1 LVFKKERIMRQ
12 QRYSMGFERALSLVL
27 IILVILS
34 QVPELCAR
42 QATESKPLKLN
53 IVIIEGDGAI
63 NNVKQRVAREVI
75 VQVNDEN
82 NRPVAGGAVVFLLP
96 NSGASG
102 LFSNG
107 ANVLNVTTNA
117 AGRATAQFT
126 PNAVSGGFQINVSAS
141 FQGQVSNT
149 VIPQTNA
156 LSAAGATA
164 GEAATG
170 VGTGTGVSVTTIAII
185 AAAVAGAVAVA
196 VVARGKDNE
205 SPAPPLPSTTPTAP
219 TIRIG
224 GVGTPTIGTPGFQ
237 QAGRIAKPAPQ
248 WR

>member
-1 LVFKKERIMRQ
+1 MREQ
-12 QRYSMGFERALSLVL
+12 PFSMGFEKSISLIL
-27 IILVILS
+27 TILVIFS
-34 QVPELCAR
+34 QVPRAYAGQEAT
-42 QATESKPLKLN
+42 QAKPSKLN
-53 IVIIEGDGAI
+53 IVIIEEDGAI

-82 NRPVAGGAVVFLLP
+82 DRPVAGGAVVFLLP
-96 NSGASG
+96 RSGPGG

-126 PNAVSGGFQINVSAS
+126 PNAVNGTFQINVSAS

-156 LSAAGATA
+156 FSAASATA
-164 GEAATG
+164 SGAAAEG
-170 VGTGTGVSVTTIAII
+170 GTGTGISATTIAIV

-196 VVARGKDNE
+196 VVAHGKNE
-205 SPAPPLPSTTPTAP
+205 KPAPSPGTTAP
-219 TIRIG
+219 TVRIG

-237 QAGRIAKPAPQ
+237 QSGRIAKPAPK